1 MEKLRIIALE
11 FSESQQA
18 IHYNCKFNGKFEYP
32 ENTFGWQTV
41 SVMFDT
47 KKNDYLTA
55 SLQKKINKSKRRMS
69 FEQVCRTWENMRP

>member
-1 MEKLRIIALE
+1 MEKLRIITLE

-18 IHYNCKFNGKFEYP
+18 IHLNYDSEEP
-32 ENTFGWQTV
+32 QNTFGWQTV

-55 SLQKKINKSKRRMS
+55 SLQKKINKSKRPMS